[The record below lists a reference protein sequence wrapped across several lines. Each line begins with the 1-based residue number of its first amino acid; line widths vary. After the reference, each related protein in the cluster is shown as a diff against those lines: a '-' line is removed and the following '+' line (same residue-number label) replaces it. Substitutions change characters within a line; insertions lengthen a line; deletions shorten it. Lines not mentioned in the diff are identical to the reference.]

1 MVDDVKR
8 ALEAGVEGIV
18 MEVPSSRHIIEK
30 AYRWEYQ
37 KAIDL
42 TVESTKFAHENGLY
56 VSFFPIDSSR
66 ADITTFL
73 DLIETI
79 ERDGHMD
86 ALALVDTFGVLSPT
100 AAAFMTR

>member
-42 TVESTKFAHENGLY
+42 TVEIYEVRPRERGCTS
-56 VSFFPIDSSR
+56 PSSR
-66 ADITTFL
+66 SIRRA
-73 DLIETI
+73 
-79 ERDGHMD
+79 
-86 ALALVDTFGVLSPT
+86 PT
-100 AAAFMTR
+100 